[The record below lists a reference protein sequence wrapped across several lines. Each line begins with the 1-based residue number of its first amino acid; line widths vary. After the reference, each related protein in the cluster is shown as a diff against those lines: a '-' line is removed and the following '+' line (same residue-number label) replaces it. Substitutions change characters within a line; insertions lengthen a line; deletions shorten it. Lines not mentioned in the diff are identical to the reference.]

1 MSQMYSIDQYRFN
14 PMNPMLLRA
23 GSANS
28 LSNKRHKRMAWQA
41 SVASYDAKF
50 DRCRLWQK
58 LSLEK
63 TLHQYAAMLVWNT
76 ARRKEACEQVQ
87 RYMNADFEAAR
98 PEQWQLQLTGLHWQV
113 TKPQQNIWLRSWSI
127 CETWG
132 HTMLYTPYMQ
142 RSCCIAASKVH
153 SIKSFVSDV
162 SSQILR

>member
-76 ARRKEACEQVQ
+76 ARRKQACEQVQ
-87 RYMNADFEAAR
+87 KKIHECWLWGSKTWTMATATDRAPLTSNQTPAEYLAAIMINLWNMRPYNA
-98 PEQWQLQLTGLHWQV
+98 
-113 TKPQQNIWLRSWSI
+113 I
-127 CETWG
+127 
-132 HTMLYTPYMQ
+132 
-142 RSCCIAASKVH
+142 H
-153 SIKSFVSDV
+153 SIHAAKLLHSCFQGS
-162 SSQILR
+162 